1 MEVSLWPLS
10 FSHSLDNQLIMLE
23 CVNITVVVHV
33 LGQPQG
39 QTVALE
45 LDTEMSWV
53 QPAHPLFQV
62 VSLSFDIHVWFR
74 LFQSHDA
81 ALTHLWELCLCWY
94 NYKYHPQTRTE
105 PKGAFRWIFSWSQI
119 MAYDLMSL
127 IGKESNCLG
136 EHGMAWVTNESMVCP
151 TK

>member
-74 LFQSHDA
+74 LFQSHDVS
-81 ALTHLWELCLCWY
+81 LTHL
-94 NYKYHPQTRTE
+94 
-105 PKGAFRWIFSWSQI
+105 
-119 MAYDLMSL
+119 
-127 IGKESNCLG
+127 
-136 EHGMAWVTNESMVCP
+136 
-151 TK
+151 